1 MGFGTCAQGRGAYYG
16 VRRVLRR
23 PRLRADALSRADVQR
38 GPGGVRVAQSEPAA
52 ALEEARRRQC
62 RLRRVNRRGGG
73 FKPLETQEL
82 EQR

>member
-1 MGFGTCAQGRGAYYG
+1 MGFGACAQGRGAYNG
-16 VRRVLRR
+16 ARWGLRR
-23 PRLRADALSRADVQR
+23 PRLRADALRRADVQR

-52 ALEEARRRQC
+52 ALEEARRLQC

-73 FKPLETQEL
+73 FKLLETREL